1 MFNIVKQQGM
11 KKILVIIIAV
21 FSLGVITAK
30 ADNDRVITKEGLPI
44 KAQQFINTHFA
55 TIKISYI
62 KEDRDFFDRNYEIV
76 FVDGSKIELGRSGN
90 WIDVDC
96 RYTSVPLAI
105 VPDAIKTYVKKHF
118 PDAQIVEIERKAGNH
133 EVKLSNKLEL
143 VFDKKL
149 RIKGVD
155 D

>member
-90 WIDVDC
+90 WVDVDC

-105 VPDAIKTYVKKHF
+105 VPDVIKTYVKKHF
-118 PDAQIVEIERKAGNH
+118 PDAQIVEIERKGGNH

>member
-90 WIDVDC
+90 WVDVDC

-118 PDAQIVEIERKAGNH
+118 PDAQIVEIERKGGNH

>member
-1 MFNIVKQQGM
+1 M
-11 KKILVIIIAV
+11 KKILVIILAV

-30 ADNDRVITKEGLPI
+30 ADNDRVITKDALPV

-55 TIKISYI
+55 SSKISYI

-76 FVDGSKIELGRSGN
+76 FADGAKVEFGRSGE
-90 WIDVDC
+90 WIEVDC
-96 RYTSVPLAI
+96 RYTSVPRAI
-105 VPDAIKTYVKKHF
+105 IPDAINVYVKKNF
-118 PDAQIVEIERKAGNH
+118 SDTQIVEIERKRGNY

-149 RIKGVD
+149 NIKGID